1 MAEPIRFK
9 TSDDKEYVLEFSR
22 KTVSEAEDSG
32 FNLDEL
38 TLKPMTRISE
48 LFYYSFKMHQPWIT
62 KREADRILTEEFGGL
77 KEDELVRL
85 AELYSAPFETMVFT
99 EGDEKNVRRVTIL

>member
-22 KTVSEAEDSG
+22 RTVADAESVG

-38 TLKPMTRISE
+38 TSKPMTRISE

-62 KREADRILTEEFGGL
+62 KKETDRILTEEFGGL
-77 KEDELVRL
+77 KEEELVRL

-99 EGDEKNVRRVTIL
+99 DGGEKNSRRVTIL

>member
-1 MAEPIRFK
+1 MTTPIRFK

-22 KTVSEAEDSG
+22 KTVSDAELAG

-38 TLKPMTRISE
+38 TTKPMTRISE
-48 LFYYSFKMHQPWIT
+48 LFHYAFKMHQPWIT
-62 KREADRILTEEFGGL
+62 KKETDRILAEEFHGL
-77 KEDELVRL
+77 KEDELVHL
-85 AELYSAPFETMVFT
+85 AELYSAPFESMVFS